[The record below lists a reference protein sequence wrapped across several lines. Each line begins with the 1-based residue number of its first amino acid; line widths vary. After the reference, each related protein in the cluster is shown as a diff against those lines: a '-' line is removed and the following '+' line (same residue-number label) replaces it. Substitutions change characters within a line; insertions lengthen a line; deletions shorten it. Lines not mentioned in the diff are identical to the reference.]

1 MSRKRHLN
9 RREKKVNSDDQW
21 DHIPGVDGYT
31 TRIEIKDVMD
41 VHDRSVTFDG
51 AKRKKTSAT
60 DVIQEELTDA
70 GHQTRNTD
78 QYVKYFNALMGA
90 RLLKVDSIKKEKQEF
105 DNIIESLHP
114 DQLKNFE
121 KLSKI
126 PINQLNSKEM
136 SRVLKALSE
145 EKGITLTKLDHFKN
159 RVKETEEKLLEQDQK
174 IKEVQKQLREKLSQE
189 KQVNE
194 IKPLNLVQEH
204 LKIIRNIFGIE
215 KFSKAIKLLK
225 FASGKMND

>member
-1 MSRKRHLN
+1 MPRKKHLN
-9 RREKKVNSDDQW
+9 RIVNKARSEDQW

-31 TRIEIKDVMD
+31 TRIEIKDDMD
-41 VHDRSVTFDG
+41 VQDRSVTFDG
-51 AKRKKTSAT
+51 DKRKKTSVT
-60 DVIQEELTDA
+60 DVIQEELVDA
-70 GHQTRNTD
+70 GHRTRTTD

-90 RLLKVDSIKKEKQEF
+90 RLIKVDSIKKEKQEF
-105 DNIIESLHP
+105 DEIIESLHP
-114 DQLKNFE
+114 EQLRNFE
-121 KLSKI
+121 KLIKM
-126 PINQLNSKEM
+126 PINQLNSKEI

-174 IKEVQKQLREKLSQE
+174 IKEVQKQLQENLAHEKHE
-189 KQVNE
+189 KDL
-194 IKPLNLVQEH
+194 KPLKLVQEH
-204 LKIIRNIFGIE
+204 LKIIRDIFGIE

>member
-9 RREKKVNSDDQW
+9 RREKKVNSTDQW
-21 DHIPGVDGYT
+21 DHIPGVEGYT
-31 TRIEIKDVMD
+31 TRIEIKDAMD
-41 VHDRSVTFDG
+41 VQDRSVTFDG
-51 AKRKKTSAT
+51 DKRGKTSVT
-60 DVIQEELTDA
+60 DVIQEELVDA
-70 GHQTRNTD
+70 GHRTRNTD

-136 SRVLKALSE
+136 SRVLKAFSE

-174 IKEVQKQLREKLSQE
+174 IKEVQKQLRGKLSQE

-204 LKIIRNIFGIE
+204 LKIIRDIFGIE

-225 FASGKMND
+225 FTSGKMND

>member
-1 MSRKRHLN
+1 MPRKKHLN
-9 RREKKVNSDDQW
+9 RRVNNARSEDQW

-31 TRIEIKDVMD
+31 TRIEIKDDMD
-41 VHDRSVTFDG
+41 VQDRSVTFDG
-51 AKRKKTSAT
+51 DKRKKTSVT
-60 DVIQEELTDA
+60 DVIQEELVDA
-70 GHQTRNTD
+70 GHRTRTTD

-90 RLLKVDSIKKEKQEF
+90 RLIKVDSIKKEKQEF
-105 DNIIESLHP
+105 DEIIESLHP
-114 DQLKNFE
+114 EQLRNFE
-121 KLSKI
+121 KLIKM
-126 PINQLNSKEM
+126 PINQLNSKEI

-174 IKEVQKQLREKLSQE
+174 IKEVQKQLQENLAHEKHE
-189 KQVNE
+189 KDL
-194 IKPLNLVQEH
+194 KPLKLVQEH
-204 LKIIRNIFGIE
+204 LKIIRDIFGIE

>member
-9 RREKKVNSDDQW
+9 RRENKGNSADQW

-31 TRIEIKDVMD
+31 TRIEIKDAMD
-41 VHDRSVTFDG
+41 VQDRSVSFDRD
-51 AKRKKTSAT
+51 KRKKTSVT
-60 DVIQEELTDA
+60 DVIQEELVDA
-70 GHQTRNTD
+70 GHRTRTTD
-78 QYVKYFNALMGA
+78 QYVKIFNALIGA

-114 DQLKNFE
+114 NQLKNFE
-121 KLSKI
+121 KISKI

-136 SRVLKALSE
+136 SRVLKAFSE

-174 IKEVQKQLREKLSQE
+174 IKEVQKQLQENLSQE
-189 KQVNE
+189 KQVKDM
-194 IKPLNLVQEH
+194 KPLNLVQEH
-204 LKIIRNIFGIE
+204 LKIIRDIFGIE

-225 FASGKMND
+225 FASGKIND